1 MRSIKFKREGTE
13 DLSMGQYLE
22 YVRPYLRDMTNNFKK
37 SDKRKLQLTM
47 KPKFM
52 LLTDSNE
59 KRMLHTENDNVEN
72 MFSKDADEIIQ
83 ELFDSLRERYQDG
96 LEQSMKSS
104 GFVFDGL
111 RYKNHKISLR
121 FGGSNIDSPE

>member
-13 DLSMGQYLE
+13 DLSVGQYLE
-22 YVRPYLRDMTNNFKK
+22 YVRPYLHDMINSFKK

-47 KPKFM
+47 KPKCM

-59 KRMLHTENDNVEN
+59 KRMLHTKNDNVEN
-72 MFSKDADEIIQ
+72 MFSKDADEIVQ
-83 ELFDSLRERYQDG
+83 ELFGSLLERYQEG

>member
-22 YVRPYLRDMTNNFKK
+22 YVRSYLRDMINNFKK

-47 KPKFM
+47 KPKSM
-52 LLTDSNE
+52 LLTYSNE
-59 KRMLHTENDNVEN
+59 KRMLHTKNDNVEN

-83 ELFDSLRERYQDG
+83 ELFDSLLERYQEG

-104 GFVFDGL
+104 GFVFDGF

-121 FGGSNIDSPE
+121 FRGSNIDSPE

>member
-1 MRSIKFKREGTE
+1 
-13 DLSMGQYLE
+13 MGQYLE
-22 YVRPYLRDMTNNFKK
+22 YVRSYLRDMINNFKK

-59 KRMLHTENDNVEN
+59 KRMLHTKNDNVEN

-83 ELFDSLRERYQDG
+83 ELFDSLLERYQEG

-104 GFVFDGL
+104 GFVFDGF

-121 FGGSNIDSPE
+121 FRGSNIDSPE

>member
-1 MRSIKFKREGTE
+1 MRSIKFKREGAE

-22 YVRPYLRDMTNNFKK
+22 YVRPYLRDMISYFKK
-37 SDKRKLQLTM
+37 SGKRKLQLTM

-59 KRMLHTENDNVEN
+59 KRMLHTKNDNVEN

-83 ELFDSLRERYQDG
+83 ELFDSLLERYQEG

-104 GFVFDGL
+104 GFVFDGS
-111 RYKNHKISLR
+111 RYKNYKISLR